1 MRICDLLHETCF
13 KLWNLYKER
22 NKKGEL
28 LLNYHRVNTW
38 GDSSGTRKAKWSQRE
53 INLFVLLYAK
63 WQKNVV
69 SACFDRQYSSCV

>member
-28 LLNYHRVNTW
+28 LLNYHRELIHEVTAAGQEKQNEV
-38 GDSSGTRKAKWSQRE
+38 KEKL
-53 INLFVLLYAK
+53 IYLFLFMQNGK
-63 WQKNVV
+63 RMW
-69 SACFDRQYSSCV
+69 